1 VLLYSKIVTV
11 LTTIF
16 LIHFLVNLTNCLV
29 KKRRLKTEKSHFS
42 VFLFSVI
49 VLLNFRY
56 QSGIEIID
64 RIYFGTL
71 AVLFLPIKL
80 NPINSLLKYLTFV
93 FAGCFLN
100 VFFYSEILI
109 EMEMIVSFFI
119 ILSITKEIITGPARI
134 RLLALSHVMIIFFL
148 SMRILQFSVYQYNF
162 ALNKSN
168 LIIYFSIHYLLIVS
182 LFYVFVNTNF
192 RRHFFI

>member
-1 VLLYSKIVTV
+1 MNYYLQILKYSTA
-11 LTTIF
+11 IF

-29 KKRRLKTEKSHFS
+29 EKRRLKTEKSHFS

-71 AVLFLPIKL
+71 AVLFLPIKI

-119 ILSITKEIITGPARI
+119 VLSITKEIITGPARI

-148 SMRILQFSVYQYNF
+148 SMSILQFSVYQYNF
-162 ALNKSN
+162 TLNKSN
-168 LIIYFSIHYLLIVS
+168 LIIYFSYFYLLIVS

>member
-1 VLLYSKIVTV
+1 M
-11 LTTIF
+11 
-16 LIHFLVNLTNCLV
+16 NLTNCLV

-56 QSGIEIID
+56 QSGIAIID

-71 AVLFLPIKL
+71 AVLFLPIKI

-93 FAGCFLN
+93 FTGCFLN

-148 SMRILQFSVYQYNF
+148 SMSILQFSVYQYNF
-162 ALNKSN
+162 TLNKSN
-168 LIIYFSIHYLLIVS
+168 LIIYFSYFYLLIVS